1 MGKPTEV
8 SHRRLT
14 AETAEVSRDPPSGAS
29 RVSGDEPRL
38 YLPGEVIDDRYRLER
53 EIGRGGMGVVW
64 VAHSLVLGVDVAL
77 KLIRASETGP
87 EGATR
92 MAREANAAARV
103 GHPALVRVFDFGW
116 TPHGD
121 PFLVME
127 LIKGESL
134 SELITRIKRLP
145 EIRAVQILLPIA
157 DGLRVAHERSIVHR
171 DIKPANILVAMDA
184 PGRQQPKLL
193 DFGIAK
199 VGPNIDGKLT
209 QVGTVLGSPEYMSP
223 EQALGIEDVDAR
235 TDVWSL
241 CVALYELLTGE
252 VPFKRGNYNA
262 LMQAI
267 IHDPPVPTTKLGV
280 GDAALWAL
288 IERGLAKNRDE
299 RWGDMNQLGR
309 AMARW
314 LYERGIKEDISGNS
328 VRAVWLHEGL
338 LHSLDPKHSSV
349 PAPEHVEP
357 AQTQSSWGS
366 SAFGVGV
373 QGWLRRR
380 PRAGLVAAAVL
391 AAGLAALGVGL
402 LGDGNAKSVQ
412 SDPVPAAEPIAAA
425 GKLAAA
431 TDAVG
436 PALPAAPATQALSS
450 ADPAAGS
457 VASATAEQAQA
468 AASANRGQGGSPRL
482 SASPRRAAT
491 GAKRAPLKPVPKSK
505 RDFGF

>member
-134 SELITRIKRLP
+134 SELITRKKRLP
-145 EIRAVQILLPIA
+145 AIRAVQILLPIA
-157 DGLRVAHERSIVHR
+157 DGLRVAHARSIVHR
-171 DIKPANILVAMDA
+171 DIKPANILVATDA
-184 PGRQQPKLL
+184 PSRQQPKLL

-223 EQALGIEDVDAR
+223 EQALGLDDVDAR

-241 CVALYELLTGE
+241 SVALYELLTGE

-267 IHDPPVPTTKLGV
+267 IHDQPLPTTKLGV
-280 GDAALWAL
+280 GDAKLWAI
-288 IERGLAKNRDE
+288 IERGLSKERDQ

-309 AMARW
+309 AMAQW
-314 LYERGIKEDISGNS
+314 LYEQGIKEDISGNS
-328 VRAVWLHEGL
+328 VRAVWLQEGL
-338 LHSLDPKHSSV
+338 LPSVAPKRSSLPFRGEMDASDSV
-349 PAPEHVEP
+349 VAWP
-357 AQTQSSWGS
+357 GS
-366 SAFGVGV
+366 ALGSRVRD
-373 QGWLRRR
+373 WLRRQ
-380 PRAGLVAAAVL
+380 PRAALFAGGVL
-391 AAGLAALGVGL
+391 AAGTVAAGVGL
-402 LGDGNAKSVQ
+402 LRGGSKGHEPGREPASVAAPITAVRVASSSDGVAGG
-412 SDPVPAAEPIAAA
+412 PMPAALAPTALEP
-425 GKLAAA
+425 
-431 TDAVG
+431 
-436 PALPAAPATQALSS
+436 APANTERASGEQ
-450 ADPAAGS
+450 AGS
-457 VASATAEQAQA
+457 
-468 AASANRGQGGSPRL
+468 AASANRGETVSPRA
-482 SASPRRAAT
+482 SASSRRAAA
-491 GAKRAPLKPVPKSK
+491 GARRTPLKPKPKSK